1 MPLPIDDT
9 TAQRLRD
16 RFANLRNRHP
26 LPPPTDETADK
37 TFVDDLSGDETRE
50 GRIVFFLGTKRSKKT
65 WSILIEQKFLLLFF
79 KKEVLSSL

>member
-37 TFVDDLSGDETRE
+37 TFVDDLSGDGKLE
-50 GRIVFFLGTKRSKKT
+50 
-65 WSILIEQKFLLLFF
+65 
-79 KKEVLSSL
+79 KEE